1 MAEAVIE
8 AQELSKRFGDFVAV
22 DRVSFQVMAGEVFGF
37 LGPNG
42 AGKTTTIRMLCG
54 LMKPSSGSA
63 RVASHDCAMESEK
76 VKKRIGYMSQKFT
89 LYPDLT
95 VRENLEFYGSI
106 YGVKNLKARLH
117 EVIGI
122 VWLQGL
128 ENKLAKDLAVGH
140 RQRLALGCAI
150 VHNPPV
156 LFLDEPTSGVDPEK
170 RRKFWELIYEL
181 KSQGTTILVTTH
193 YMDEAE
199 YCERLALIGS
209 GRILACDTPA
219 AIKEALSSAQVVEL
233 VCEPQIGAL
242 KVLKSHR
249 ACLFASAFGKAIHAG
264 IVGGDEAVRSIYE
277 TLFSN
282 GVVVHSTSKAE
293 PSLEDAFIY
302 LVQQGKSP

>member
-1 MAEAVIE
+1 MAETVIE
-8 AQELSKRFGDFVAV
+8 ARELTKRFGDFLAV
-22 DRVSFQVMAGEVFGF
+22 DRVSFQVVAGEVFGL

-63 RVASHDCAMESEK
+63 MVASYDCARQSDQ

-95 VRENLEFYGSI
+95 VIENLEFYGSI
-106 YGVKNLKARLH
+106 YGVRNLKRRLR
-117 EVIGI
+117 EVIEL

-128 ENKLAKDLAVGH
+128 EHKLARDLAVGH

-170 RRKFWELIYEL
+170 RRRFWELIYAL

-199 YCERLALIGS
+199 FCERLALIGS
-209 GRILACDTPA
+209 GRILACDTPMG
-219 AIKEALSSAQVVEL
+219 IKKALSSVQVIEL
-233 VCEPQIGAL
+233 VCEPQIVAL
-242 KVLKSHR
+242 RILKSHPK
-249 ACLFASAFGKAIHAG
+249 CLFASAFGKAIHAG
-264 IVGGDEAVRSIYE
+264 IVGGDEAFRSVYE
-277 TLFSN
+277 TLLSS
-282 GVVVHSTSKAE
+282 GIAVHSTSRAE

-302 LVQQGKSP
+302 LVQQGKSS